1 MEPELSRSRKERR
14 CGVADVQ
21 AFESSLEA
29 NQTKPN
35 QNLLKPL
42 MIHFSNCFALN
53 ICYKIILRHL
63 ADINQ
68 EMHLFRI
75 YFRGYMPAYVYMSP
89 CIRSVS
95 L

>member
-1 MEPELSRSRKERR
+1 MGLPMFKPS
-14 CGVADVQ
+14 
-21 AFESSLEA
+21 
-29 NQTKPN
+29 NQVWKQIKPN

-42 MIHFSNCFALN
+42 MIHFSNYFASN
-53 ICYKIILRHL
+53 ICYIIILRHL

-68 EMHLFRI
+68 ETHLFRI
-75 YFRGYMPAYVYMSP
+75 YFREYMPAYIYMSP